1 MDVAMLNE
9 KVTIQKNV
17 VAVDEIGNHR
27 NEWEDY
33 FTCSCMVGGEQ
44 TAAKTEKEAAGVTV
58 NDAPMSV
65 TVRFCR
71 KTADV
76 NSLEYRL
83 LFHGEIYN
91 IMNIDHLNYRKK
103 ALKISCVKARR

>member
-33 FTCSCMVGGEQ
+33 FTCSCTIGGERGN
-44 TAAKTEKEAAGVTV
+44 EKADAGLTV
-58 NDAPMSV
+58 DDAVMTV
-65 TVRFCR
+65 TVRYCN
-71 KTADV
+71 KTAAV
-76 NSLEYRL
+76 NALEYRIM
-83 LFHGEIYN
+83 FRGEIFN
-91 IMNIDHLNYRKK
+91 IINVDHQNFRKK
-103 ALKISCVKARR
+103 SLKISCVKVRR